1 MLENADYKN
10 KTVLVLGMG
19 KSGYS
24 AANVLLDL
32 GCKVFLNE
40 SKDLSNDV
48 DAKRLQSR
56 GVNIRSGELALDWYD
71 NYGFEVIVKSPGI
84 SYDNPMVEEGLKRAI
99 PIITEPEI
107 GFSICKA
114 KIIGITGS
122 NGKTTTTTLVADM
135 LNNGLEKGRAYAVGN
150 IGVPVCD
157 IVQKATEDDVLV
169 TELSSFQLMGMP
181 SVKPDIAAIIDIY
194 PTHLDYHKTFDNY
207 VNAKLSITKNQSAEQ
222 FLLVNQDQSD
232 ILKIEEERSQATL
245 VPISLEAKLQSAIS
259 IEDNCLQY
267 RGEPVIDI
275 DEIKLPGQHNLQ
287 NISFAVAIAKLMSIE
302 NSAIQK
308 TLTTFT
314 GVKHRLQY
322 VDEIAGRKVYNDSKA
337 TNIEA
342 ALVAINSFNNPEVL
356 IAGGLDRGFEFDDLV
371 TALKEHVSK
380 IVLYGETKEL
390 MAKAAKQAGL
400 SDISIVDTLEQAV
413 PLAFEKSA
421 PGEVILFSPAAASWD
436 QFKSFEERGDC
447 FIKYVKSL
455 VVN

>member
-1 MLENADYKN
+1 MENADYKN

-24 AANVLLDL
+24 VANVLLNL
-32 GCKVFLNE
+32 GCEVFLNE
-40 SKDLSNDV
+40 SKDLSGNT
-48 DAKRLQSR
+48 DAEKLQSK

-71 NYGFEVIVKSPGI
+71 KYSFEVIVKSPGI
-84 SYDNPMVEEGLKRAI
+84 SYDNPMVQEGLNRSIAI
-99 PIITEPEI
+99 VTEPEI
-107 GFSICKA
+107 GFSICNA

-135 LNNGLEKGRAYAVGN
+135 LNNGLKKGKAYAVGN

-157 IVQKATEDDVLV
+157 IVQKVTPNDVLV

-181 SVKPDIAAIIDIY
+181 SIKPDIAAIIDIY

-207 VNAKLSITKNQSAEQ
+207 ISAKLSITRNQSAEQ

-232 ILKIEEERSQATL
+232 ILKIETEYSKATL
-245 VPISLEAKLQSAIS
+245 EPISLENKSESVVS
-259 IEDNCLQY
+259 IKDNCLQY
-267 RGEPVIDI
+267 KEEKII
-275 DEIKLPGQHNLQ
+275 NINEIKLPGQHNLQ
-287 NISFAVAIAKLMSIE
+287 NISFAVAISKLMGIT
-302 NSAIQK
+302 NQAIKK

-322 VDEIAGRKVYNDSKA
+322 VDEIANRKFYNDSKA

-371 TALKEHVSK
+371 IALKEHVSK

-413 PLAFEKSA
+413 PLAFEKSS
-421 PGEVILFSPAAASWD
+421 PGEIILFSPAAASWD
-436 QFKSFEERGDC
+436 QFDSFEERGDC

>member
-1 MLENADYKN
+1 MENADYKN

-48 DAKRLQSR
+48 DAKKLQAR
-56 GVNIRSGELALDWYD
+56 GVNIRSRELALDWYD

-99 PIITEPEI
+99 TIITEPEI

-135 LNNGLEKGRAYAVGN
+135 LNNGLEKGHAYAVGN

-181 SVKPDIAAIIDIY
+181 SVKPDIAAIIDVY

-245 VPISLEAKLQSAIS
+245 VPISLEGKLQSAIS

-308 TLTTFT
+308 TLTSFT

-322 VDEIAGRKVYNDSKA
+322 VDEIDGRKVYNDSKA

-342 ALVAINSFNNPEVL
+342 ALVAINSFAKPEVL